1 MKKHIL
7 KLLALA
13 LCAVSLLN
21 LTALAEEAVS
31 PEEADTEKT
40 AAEDELPAAPAAV
53 LYWGTVTKQEDGS
66 LLLDSANPDGYTGEV
81 VVRVPEGTPFVD
93 GVTGEPMNLEE
104 IKDGD
109 SLHIW
114 VGPAMTMSLP
124 PQTNAAAIIGNVP
137 ADGAAPLY
145 SVVTGEAIFP
155 APGGEG
161 ERRIPYAGGELTAND
176 ATVVAPY
183 LTRNIVTL
191 EDLIPG
197 TAFLAWT
204 GEDGKAERVLVFPY
218 GYRGYL
224 EASEDGIRL
233 SGEALE
239 GTGRVFE
246 DEYGAQLYLPLRIV
260 AESAGFDVK
269 WVSGRGAV
277 VSLAGEERF
286 VVSEGGD
293 TAQRVDDPYSL
304 LSPCVVEKGV
314 TYLPAADL
322 VSLLELYL
330 CA

>member
-1 MKKHIL
+1 MKHFIKIL
-7 KLLALA
+7 SLA
-13 LCAVSLLN
+13 LCAACLLSV
-21 LTALAEEAVS
+21 TALA
-31 PEEADTEKT
+31 
-40 AAEDELPAAPAAV
+40 AEAAPTADKTEILLPQALAAV
-53 LYWGTVTKQEDGS
+53 KVWGKASKQEDGS
-66 LLLDSANPDGYTGEV
+66 LLVTSGDPDSANPEV
-81 VVRVPEGTPFVD
+81 VVHVSEETYCVD
-93 GVTGEPMNLEE
+93 AATGAPLDMEKV
-104 IKDGD
+104 KDGD
-109 SLHIW
+109 TLYVW
-114 VGPAMTMSLP
+114 AGPAMTMSLP

-145 SVVTGEAIFP
+145 SVVTGEAVFP

-224 EASEDGIRL
+224 EADENGIRL

-330 CA
+330 CV

>member
-1 MKKHIL
+1 MKHFIKIL
-7 KLLALA
+7 SLA
-13 LCAVSLLN
+13 LCAACLLSV
-21 LTALAEEAVS
+21 TALA
-31 PEEADTEKT
+31 
-40 AAEDELPAAPAAV
+40 AEAAPTADKTEILLPQALAAV
-53 LYWGTVTKQEDGS
+53 KVWGKASKQEDGS
-66 LLLDSANPDGYTGEV
+66 LLVTSGDPDSANPEV
-81 VVRVPEGTPFVD
+81 VVHVSEETYCVD
-93 GVTGEPMNLEE
+93 AATGAPLDMEKV
-104 IKDGD
+104 KDGD
-109 SLHIW
+109 TLYVW
-114 VGPAMTMSLP
+114 AGPAMTMSLP

-224 EASEDGIRL
+224 EADENGIRL

-239 GTGRVFE
+239 AKGRVFE

>member
-1 MKKHIL
+1 MKKRIL

-13 LCAVSLLN
+13 LCAASLLS
-21 LTALAEEAVS
+21 LPALAAEEAAKA
-31 PEEADTEKT
+31 EEAPQP
-40 AAEDELPAAPAAV
+40 LAAV
-53 LYWGTVTKQEDGS
+53 PLRGTVTKQEDGS
-66 LLLDSANPDGYTGEV
+66 LLLTSSASETAGEEIV
-81 VVRVPEGTPFVD
+81 VHVQEGTPYVD
-93 GVTGEPMNLEE
+93 SVTGESMDLDE

-109 SLHIW
+109 LLHIW
-114 VGPAMTMSLP
+114 VNPAMTMSLP
-124 PQTNAAAIIGNVP
+124 PQTTALVILGKIP
-137 ADGAAPLY
+137 ADKAVPQYVEINAPA
-145 SVVTGEAIFP
+145 VFP

-161 ERRIPYAGGELTAND
+161 ERRILYAGGELAVSD
-176 ATVVAPY
+176 ATEVKPY
-183 LTRNIVTL
+183 RTRNIVTL

-197 TAFLAWT
+197 TTLLAWT
-204 GEDGKAERVLVFPY
+204 GADGKAEQVLVFPY

-224 EASEDGIRL
+224 KAGEDGIRL
-233 SGEALE
+233 SGEELE
-239 GTGRVFE
+239 AKGRVFE

-314 TYLPAADL
+314 TYLPAVDL
-322 VSLLELYL
+322 ASLLELYL